1 MLHDPA
7 FRGRAGLYQGMTAN
21 FLYAAFRAAVGIRYR
36 SVWFV
41 SMAIYYLL
49 LGAIRLSLISG
60 DRRGDQ
66 AHAWK
71 CYRRTARL
79 LLLLN
84 IPMGGMILLMT
95 LTAAGYSY
103 PGYVIYLSAMYTFY
117 TMICS
122 IVQLARLRRQDN
134 PILRAAGTVHFVAAL
149 MSILGLQTAMIAQFS
164 TEGDGFRQS
173 MNAMTGGVIWLAVIL
188 LAACM
193 LRRSRKKED
202 SP

>member
-1 MLHDPA
+1 
-7 FRGRAGLYQGMTAN
+7 MTAN

-60 DRRGDQ
+60 GRGIFLSGIC
-66 AHAWK
+66 HLPVGHV
-71 CYRRTARL
+71 YL
-79 LLLLN
+79 LHDDLLN
-84 IPMGGMILLMT
+84 RPARASPQTGQSDSARGGNG
-95 LTAAGYSY
+95 A
-103 PGYVIYLSAMYTFY
+103 F
-117 TMICS
+117 C
-122 IVQLARLRRQDN
+122 RRADVGS
-134 PILRAAGTVHFVAAL
+134 PV
-149 MSILGLQTAMIAQFS
+149 IAQFS
-164 TEGDGFRQS
+164 TESDGFRQS

-193 LRRSRKKED
+193 LCRSRKKED